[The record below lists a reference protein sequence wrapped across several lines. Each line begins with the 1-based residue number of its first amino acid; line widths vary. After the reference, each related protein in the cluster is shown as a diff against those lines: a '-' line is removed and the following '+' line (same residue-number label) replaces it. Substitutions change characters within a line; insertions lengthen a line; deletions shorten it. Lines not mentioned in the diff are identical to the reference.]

1 MKILFLGTSA
11 GWPLPRLGC
20 NCEICTSKDQKD
32 KRLRPVILI
41 NDSVLVDA
49 GPDIYHQ
56 LSQIRNSLFG
66 RRLAQNKQFEI
77 RNLKALILTHA
88 HHDHILG
95 FHDLTHLYNHSPNLS
110 LYTTEVTLREL
121 HQFFPFPTTPF
132 KPLVVKAGEIFVVGN
147 LKFNFIPVE
156 HAKFPTWGVKIKGD
170 RLLGYFPDFN
180 KFLKSQEKT
189 CRDLNFLIIDGSSL
203 STVGQ
208 SHNHENIMQ
217 GIKLGKKL
225 KAKQVYFTHL
235 GHKTGRHQDLEA
247 FVQKEGGKNFHI
259 AFDGLELEI

>member
-1 MKILFLGTSA
+1 LGTSA

-20 NCEICTSKDQKD
+20 NCEICTSRDPRD

-41 NDSVLVDA
+41 NDSILVDA

-56 LSQIRNSLFG
+56 ITNHQSPIT
-66 RRLAQNKQFEI
+66 
-77 RNLKALILTHA
+77 NLKALILTHA
-88 HHDHILG
+88 HYDHILG
-95 FHDLTHLYNHSPNLS
+95 FHDLTHLYNHQTDLG
-110 LYTTEVTLREL
+110 LYLTEPTLGGLRRC
-121 HQFFPFPTTPF
+121 FTFPLTPF
-132 KPLVVKAGEIFVVGN
+132 KPIVAGSEEVLSVGS
-147 LKFNFIPVE
+147 LKLNFIPVE

-189 CRDLNFLIIDGSSL
+189 CRDLDLLVLDGSSL
-203 STVGQ
+203 GTLGQ
-208 SHNHENIMQ
+208 SHNHENIIQ
-217 GIKLGKKL
+217 GIELGRKL

-235 GHKTGRHQDLEA
+235 GHKTGRYENLEKI
-247 FVQKEGGKNFHI
+247 VQKKGGRNFHI